1 VEAHVLG
8 HDSPPG
14 SPGIL
19 LSIELAKLQDVAMLP
34 AGEGPPLRAA

>member
-19 LSIELAKLQDVAMLP
+19 LSIELAKLQDLAMLRT
-34 AGEGPPLRAA
+34 GQGTPLA